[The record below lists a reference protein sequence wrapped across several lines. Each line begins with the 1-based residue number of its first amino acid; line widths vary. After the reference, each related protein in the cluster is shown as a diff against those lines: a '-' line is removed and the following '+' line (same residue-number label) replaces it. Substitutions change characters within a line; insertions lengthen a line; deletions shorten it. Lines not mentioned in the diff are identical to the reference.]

1 MTKEKFAA
9 GTGETVRG
17 TDRMR
22 TAMRLRSILH
32 VIMYMA
38 AGFFFPAAE
47 LPFGARILGVAF
59 VCGVSRGALGVT
71 MGVCVRS
78 VTEYFYADDKQMIIF
93 AVGCVVACTVRYA
106 FSFAV
111 HSPDELKRGKPKSRT
126 LCDPLSA
133 RLILSVTVVLA
144 AGTAV
149 LIKEKSGFSGYDFL
163 SLFFSA
169 ACAAAFTLLFSF
181 AFEKNY
187 KFTPFYDTGTAAVIF
202 SAVLSFA
209 DVRVFG
215 LSAALIAAM
224 AATLYIGYYGGAAR
238 ACLVGLL
245 CGIACGGIYI
255 PLFAVAGLAS
265 GIFFS
270 CGAVAGAG
278 ISTGVFIL
286 GALISGNTDIFSYL
300 PEALIGAAAVAV
312 PAALGAL
319 PDICLYGSDAGSL
332 TCRDIIA
339 KKRESENTRRIE
351 GISETMGSLSSV
363 LRDLSDKLKMPD
375 RACVEKMCRD
385 VWKGHCSMCDGGCS
399 PLELC
404 SGDGNF
410 IEKFA
415 LRLMKSGHITADRL
429 EGMTKSDCPHLDD
442 ILHDINVCAAKM
454 MNMAASGNKT
464 DAFAFDYGMA
474 ARILADTAAYSQK
487 VCVPDRILTE
497 KLRRAFLSAGLAVEN
512 LAVCGT
518 RKKYIVACGGE
529 LARTPIGADDI
540 RALCEK
546 VCSCRFSAPEFIIEN
561 GGTAMTLSALPAY
574 EAEFAVKQSAKDG
587 EEYCGDSA
595 SFFSNNEGYA
605 YSFVCDGMGS
615 GREAA
620 LTARLCRVF
629 LEKMLGSGNKK
640 STALEML
647 NMIVAGK
654 GVECFATVD
663 LLEIDTMLGT
673 ASFIKS
679 GAAPSYVIRGES
691 LFKIS
696 GTSAPVGIMPELISE
711 MTEFELH
718 DGDIIVLASDGIAAN
733 DTADGDGGMW
743 LAEFLENA
751 DKSDIN
757 LLAEEIAAAAKRRE
771 ARSDDMTVEIIRI
784 KTASRVKE
792 KMQEKHERTV
802 A

>member
-1 MTKEKFAA
+1 MTKENFEIGIGKTRGADKMR
-9 GTGETVRG
+9 TVR
-17 TDRMR
+17 
-22 TAMRLRSILH
+22 RLRSILR

-47 LPFGARILGVAF
+47 LPFGARVLGAAF
-59 VCGVSRGALGVT
+59 VCGVSRGALGAAI
-71 MGVCVRS
+71 GICIRA
-78 VTEYFYADDKQMIIF
+78 VTEYFYADDKGMVIF
-93 AVGCVVACTVRYA
+93 ALASVVACAVRYA

-111 HSPDELKRGKPKSRT
+111 HGEAELKGERPRART

-133 RLILSVTVVLA
+133 RLILSVIVALG

-149 LIKEKSGFSGYDFL
+149 LIEEKSGFSGYDFL

-169 ACAAAFTLLFSF
+169 ACAAVFTLLFGF

-187 KFTPFYDTGTAAVIF
+187 KFTPLYDTGTAAVIF
-202 SAVLSFA
+202 CAVLSLSGA
-209 DVRVFG
+209 KIFG
-215 LSAALIAAM
+215 LSAALIVAM
-224 AATLYIGYYGGAAR
+224 AATLYAGYYGGAAR
-238 ACLVGLL
+238 ACLTGLL

-270 CGAVAGAG
+270 CGAVSGALVSVG
-278 ISTGVFIL
+278 IFVL

-300 PEALIGAAAVAV
+300 PEALLGAAAVAL
-312 PAALGAL
+312 PASLGAL
-319 PDICLYGSDAGSL
+319 PDICLYSSDAGKL
-332 TCRDIIA
+332 TCRDIMA
-339 KKRESENTRRIE
+339 KKREAENTRRIE
-351 GISETMGSLSSV
+351 GISETMMSLSQV
-363 LRDLSDKLKMPD
+363 LRELSDKMKMPD
-375 RACVEKMCRD
+375 RAGVEKMCRD
-385 VWKGHCSMCDGGCS
+385 VWKGHCAMCDGGCS

-404 SGDGNF
+404 RGDGTF
-410 IEKFA
+410 MEKFVMK
-415 LRLMKSGHITADRL
+415 LMKSGHITADKMA
-429 EGMTKSDCPHLDD
+429 GMTKSDCPHLDE

-454 MNMAASGNKT
+454 ISSATAGNKT
-464 DAFAFDYGMA
+464 DAFAFDYGMVA
-474 ARILADTAAYSQK
+474 GILSDTAAYAQNI
-487 VCVPDRILTE
+487 CVPDRILTE
-497 KLRRAFLSAGLAVEN
+497 KLRRAFLAAGLAVEN

-529 LARTPIGADDI
+529 LARAPIGTEDI
-540 RALCEK
+540 RAICEK
-546 VCSCRFSAPEFIIEN
+546 TCACRFSAPEFIMEN

-574 EAEFAVKQSAKDG
+574 EAEFAVKQNTKTG

-595 SFFSNNEGYA
+595 SFFSNNEGYS
-605 YSFVCDGMGS
+605 YCFVCDGMGS

-647 NMIVAGK
+647 NTIVAEK

-663 LLEIDTMLGT
+663 LLEIDTMLGK

-751 DKSDIN
+751 EKSDID
-757 LLAEEIAAAAKRRE
+757 LLAQEIAEAAKRRE
-771 ARSDDMTVEIIRI
+771 VRSDDMTVEIIRI
-784 KTASRVKE
+784 RACSRE
-792 KMQEKHERTV
+792 AADSFEMQKRTV